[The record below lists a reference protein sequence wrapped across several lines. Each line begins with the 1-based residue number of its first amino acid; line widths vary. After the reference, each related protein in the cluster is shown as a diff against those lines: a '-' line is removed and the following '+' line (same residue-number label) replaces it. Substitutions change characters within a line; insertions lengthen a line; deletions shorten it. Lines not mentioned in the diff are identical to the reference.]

1 MKNFLFVVIG
11 TLFLLPALQAQR
23 LLRPFDAINRSK
35 PSYIVLEDGTEITG
49 EVGGVD
55 RKKGLIEEIKIK
67 TANGKEVIPT
77 ENIKYAYFPQNGF
90 DKLMKTLDFFEDATQ
105 WNRGMYDA
113 DRIKD
118 GYALFEKSPVQRK
131 KKEFTA
137 LLQLL
142 NPHGC
147 TDIKVYHDPL
157 ASETAGMAVGGVQVT
172 GGKDKSYFV
181 SVKGGQAFRLEKKN
195 YKDNFPLLFGK
206 CKHMKKTYGKAK
218 WSEFEEAI
226 FNYESNCVN

>member
-1 MKNFLFVVIG
+1 MKKLLFVLSV
-11 TLFLLPALQAQR
+11 LFFFNGLQAQK

-67 TANGKEVIPT
+67 TPNGKEVIPM
-77 ENIKYAYFPQNGF
+77 EKIKYAYFPQNGF
-90 DKLMKTLDFFEDATQ
+90 DKLMKTVDFFQDATQ
-105 WNRGMYDA
+105 WGRGIYDA

-118 GYALFEKSPVQRK
+118 GYALFEKSPVKRK

-157 ASETAGMAVGGVQVT
+157 ARETSGMAVGGVQVT

-181 SVKGGQAFRLEKKN
+181 SVKGGGAFRIEKKN
-195 YKDNFPLLFGK
+195 YKDYFGQLFGK
-206 CKHMKKTYGKAK
+206 CSYIKKNYGKAK
-218 WSEFEEAI
+218 WNEFEAALFGYEA
-226 FNYESNCVN
+226 NCVK